1 MIKTTILGIVQG
13 LAEFLPVSSSGHLA
27 ILEHLFG
34 VTEPMLLAVFLHFGT
49 LLAVIIFFFR
59 PIRELVKG
67 IFKGDRQSISYGF
80 NIILGTIPVVVV
92 GIVFESWIAQ
102 AFKNVIMIA
111 ILLGVT
117 GVVVLITGVVG
128 KDQKTINYPAALLIG
143 IAQMCAILP
152 GISRSGMTISAGIF
166 SGVAPERAFRFSFL
180 LSIPAVLGAN
190 IYELRNVSSIG
201 NVPELL
207 VGTFLSCITGLFAL
221 KILRSMVY
229 RKFYLFGPYCLIVS
243 IIALFLLA

>member
-1 MIKTTILGIVQG
+1 MIKTIILSVVQG
-13 LAEFLPVSSSGHLA
+13 LTEFLPISSSGHLA
-27 ILEHLFG
+27 LLERLFG
-34 VTEPMLLAVFLHFGT
+34 ITEPMPLAVFLHFGT
-49 LLAVIIFFFR
+49 LLAVVIYFIG

-67 IFKGDRQSISYGF
+67 IFMGDRQSISYILK
-80 NIILGTIPVVVV
+80 IILGTIPVAAI
-92 GIVFESWIAQ
+92 GIILEPYVIQVFKSMTI
-102 AFKNVIMIA
+102 VA

-117 GVVVLITGVVG
+117 GVVVLMTGIVG
-128 KDQKTINYPAALLIG
+128 KGQKPVNYPAALLIG
-143 IAQMCAILP
+143 IAQMVAILP
-152 GISRSGMTISAGIF
+152 GISRSGMTISAGLF

-201 NVPELL
+201 TVPELL
-207 VGTFLSCITGLFAL
+207 VGILLSCISGLAAL
-221 KILRSMVY
+221 KILRNLVY